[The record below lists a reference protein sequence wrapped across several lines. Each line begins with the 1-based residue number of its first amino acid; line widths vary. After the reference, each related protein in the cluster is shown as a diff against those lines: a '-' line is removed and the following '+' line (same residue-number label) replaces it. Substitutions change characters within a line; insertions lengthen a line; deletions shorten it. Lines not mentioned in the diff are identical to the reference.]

1 MKANTKQ
8 HTVYKTGTGERLP
21 GVTTV
26 INELGWNKIML
37 VACARLEALAGNDPN
52 KIKDEAAK
60 PGTLTHSF
68 IEGHIKKQKV
78 STADFTQNQIELAKT
93 AFLAFLDW
101 EKAMTPEYLDIEVK
115 VVSEKYRFGGTADM
129 VGRIGGKLVLCDW
142 KTSKGVYPEMTIQIA
157 AYKIAYEEMG
167 LSTKVG
173 GTIDSGGI
181 LRLDRETGAFD
192 YHDISPKKMEW
203 GWDVFQHCL
212 ALYALKKKK

>member
-26 INELGWNKIML
+26 INELGWNKNML
-37 VACARLEALAGNDPN
+37 VAWARREALAGNDPN
-52 KIKDEAAK
+52 KIKNEAAK

-68 IEGHIKKQKV
+68 IEGHINKQKID
-78 STADFTQNQIELAKT
+78 TADFTQNQIELAKT
-93 AFLAFLDW
+93 SFLAFLDW
-101 EKAMTPEYLDIEVK
+101 EKAMSPEYLDIEVK
-115 VVSEKYRFGGTADM
+115 LVSEKYRYGGTADM
-129 VGRIGGKLVLCDW
+129 VGKIGGKLGLCDG
-142 KTSKGVYPEMTIQIA
+142 KPSKGIYPAMTIQVA

-167 LSTKVG
+167 L
-173 GTIDSGGI
+173 GTVDHGGI
-181 LRLDRETGAFD
+181 LRLDRETGAYD
-192 YHDISPKKMEW
+192 YHDISPMKMEW

>member
-1 MKANTKQ
+1 
-8 HTVYKTGTGERLP
+8 
-21 GVTTV
+21 
-26 INELGWNKIML
+26 
-37 VACARLEALAGNDPN
+37 
-52 KIKDEAAK
+52 
-60 PGTLTHSF
+60 
-68 IEGHIKKQKV
+68 
-78 STADFTQNQIELAKT
+78 
-93 AFLAFLDW
+93 
-101 EKAMTPEYLDIEVK
+101 
-115 VVSEKYRFGGTADM
+115 
-129 VGRIGGKLVLCDW
+129 
-142 KTSKGVYPEMTIQIA
+142 MTIQIA